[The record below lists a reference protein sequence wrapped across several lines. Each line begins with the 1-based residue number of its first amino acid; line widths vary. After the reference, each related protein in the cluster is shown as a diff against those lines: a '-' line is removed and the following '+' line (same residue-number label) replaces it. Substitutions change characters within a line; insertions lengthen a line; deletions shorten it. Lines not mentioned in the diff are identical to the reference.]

1 MEKQLPVS
9 VWPEWKIIEKIGEG
23 SFGKVYKAQRT
34 DQGKTFYSAIKVI
47 TIPSSQGELSSVRS
61 ENPDEQSVKEYFH
74 SLVEDCIQEVNTME
88 YFRGNSHVVSVEDYK
103 VVEYLDDIGWDIYIR
118 MEYLTGFLDYCAG
131 KELSEKEVL
140 QLGIDLCKALEYCQ
154 KQNIIH
160 RDIKPENIF
169 VSRFGEFKLGDF
181 GIARELDRN
190 ASGLSK
196 KGTFSYMAPE
206 MYKGENYDHR
216 VDIYSLGIVL
226 YKLRNHNRLPFISL
240 GKQLITYRDKESALT
255 RRMSGEELPVPA
267 EAGDGLSQVIC
278 KACAYRREDRYQ
290 TAEEFR
296 DALESLKY
304 QKPQDTV
311 RKETSEKKNIQKV
324 KKEPENRRKQAENN
338 RYSKVSASESRKE
351 QKAESDRKPVKRISS
366 SPVKKREKKF
376 DPLVAA
382 VIVMTIAV
390 CVVIGVCVWL
400 VRESAELRRL
410 KQSVTETVESA
421 ENKKLQDTLKK
432 IASQATDITENLN
445 NYNWIG
451 SEQEGRIS
459 YLKTEGTETELMK
472 VLIYPKL
479 SEDGYYEEYYYW
491 EGELFFAYIWADHH
505 CIPELKEGEQQVN
518 LYYYDEG
525 DLIRWIDENNV
536 CHDNETNSHEY
547 LQREEKYL
555 DNAEKFAMELNV
567 GTSAERTGD

>member
-304 QKPQDTV
+304 QKSQDTG

-338 RYSKVSASESRKE
+338 RYSQVSASESRKE

-536 CHDNETNSHEY
+536 CHDNETNNHEY

>member
-23 SFGKVYKAQRT
+23 SFGIVYKAQRT

-536 CHDNETNSHEY
+536 CHDNETNNHEY

>member
-304 QKPQDTV
+304 QKPQDTG

-324 KKEPENRRKQAENN
+324 KKEPENRRKQVENN
-338 RYSKVSASESRKE
+338 RYSQVSASESRRE

-536 CHDNETNSHEY
+536 CHDNETNNHEY